1 MVVFQILARTEQ
13 SRTLPFV
20 KKCDL
25 EREEKDTI
33 IEHNDAPVHGL
44 ASFLSLSLSLSFS
57 LFLFARWCSMRLRPS
72 KRARARVFYS
82 REKVERFE
90 SSFVSSFFF
99 LKKKRVK
106 QTTPEKL
113 KRGNPQKPKKIMT
126 NPPPKI
132 STFPIASST
141 TTTTTTTSS

>member
-44 ASFLSLSLSLSFS
+44 ASFISLSLSLSFS
-57 LFLFARWCSMRLRPS
+57 LFFFARWCSMRLRPS

-99 LKKKRVK
+99 FEEES
-106 QTTPEKL
+106 QTNHSRLT
-113 KRGNPQKPKKIMT
+113 RN
-126 NPPPKI
+126 N
-132 STFPIASST
+132 
-141 TTTTTTTSS
+141 

>member
-33 IEHNDAPVHGL
+33 IAHNDAPVHGL

-57 LFLFARWCSMRLRPS
+57 LFFFARWCSMRLRPS
-72 KRARARVFYS
+72 KRARARVFFYS

-90 SSFVSSFFF
+90 SSFESSFFF
-99 LKKKRVK
+99 EEEESQTNHSRLHVITKTRKPSKTKKKK
-106 QTTPEKL
+106 
-113 KRGNPQKPKKIMT
+113 
-126 NPPPKI
+126 
-132 STFPIASST
+132 
-141 TTTTTTTSS
+141 

>member
-57 LFLFARWCSMRLRPS
+57 LFFFAPWCSMRLRPS
-72 KRARARVFYS
+72 KRARARVFLLT

-99 LKKKRVK
+99 LKKRVK
-106 QTTPEKL
+106 QTTPDY
-113 KRGNPQKPKKIMT
+113 T
-126 NPPPKI
+126 
-132 STFPIASST
+132 
-141 TTTTTTTSS
+141 

>member
-57 LFLFARWCSMRLRPS
+57 LFFFARWCSMRLRPS
-72 KRARARVFYS
+72 KRARARVFLLT

-99 LKKKRVK
+99 EEESQTNHSRLHVITKTRKPSKTKKKK
-106 QTTPEKL
+106 
-113 KRGNPQKPKKIMT
+113 
-126 NPPPKI
+126 
-132 STFPIASST
+132 
-141 TTTTTTTSS
+141 

>member
-57 LFLFARWCSMRLRPS
+57 LFFFARWCSMRLRPS
-72 KRARARVFYS
+72 KRARARVFLLT

-99 LKKKRVK
+99 EEESQTNHSRLHVITKTRKPSKTKKK
-106 QTTPEKL
+106 
-113 KRGNPQKPKKIMT
+113 
-126 NPPPKI
+126 
-132 STFPIASST
+132 
-141 TTTTTTTSS
+141 